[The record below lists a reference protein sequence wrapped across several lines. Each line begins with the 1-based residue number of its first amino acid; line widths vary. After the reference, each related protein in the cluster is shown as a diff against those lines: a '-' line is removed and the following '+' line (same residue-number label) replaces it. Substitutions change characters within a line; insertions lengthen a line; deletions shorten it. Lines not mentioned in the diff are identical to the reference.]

1 MLKPRWLKVIRD
13 LSSNKTRTLLVVLSI
28 AVGVTA
34 IGMVLGSQNI
44 IDRDL
49 PAAYQAVNPASATA
63 FTLSTFDDDLVNQ
76 IQAMPEVGEA
86 EGRRF
91 VVVRFRTA
99 EGEWRNMQLFAV
111 PNFDNIKVNK
121 LTLEEGEWPPP
132 TDTVLIERSSFVP
145 TLGMGNTAV
154 GDTLT
159 IEPPDGKQR
168 QLEVAGIAHDLN
180 QFPAVFAN
188 TAYGYITYDT
198 LANLG
203 EPRDYNLLNFIVAEN
218 RLDADHVKTVS
229 DSVQDRL
236 ERSGVAVIFV
246 LAFTPGEHPLQFFL
260 TSMSTLLGAMGIL
273 SLLLSAFLIVNT
285 LAAILTQQVRQI
297 GIMKAIGAR
306 THQVTLMYFI
316 MVLIFGLLSLFIAI
330 PLGALGSIALARL
343 FADFL
348 NFNVNVTGLDPGVVA
363 IQVVIALTVPLLAAI
378 VPVIKGARTTVR
390 EAISEHGL
398 GKGQFGHSIV
408 DDIVVGLKRII
419 PMQRP
424 AQISLR
430 NTFRRKGRLTLTL
443 ITLSLA
449 SAIFISIFSVRASLQ
464 DTLADALRYFDYDV
478 QIQFSRPYRVAR
490 IEQEALR
497 VPGVEEVESWGI
509 VNARR
514 VRPDGSESDSIIT
527 YAPPADSTM
536 IDPVLVSGRWLEP
549 GDTNTL
555 VVNTEVLRDDS
566 DIGLGSL
573 VTMKIDGRE
582 QEFTVVGIA
591 RSAIPTPSMYANYD
605 YMSRLTNSVGLGQI
619 AVVQI
624 TDDSTAG
631 QTRVGQALEQQFR
644 DSGFR
649 VEITQTTAE
658 LESVITLF
666 FDVVIVFLLAM
677 AALLGLVGGLGLMGT
692 MSINVIE
699 RLREIGVMRAIGAS
713 DRSVLRIVLLEGI
726 IIGLLSWLVGG
737 LVAVPTSYVL
747 ATQVGTLLLRAEPN
761 YTFSFGGT
769 ALWLVTVIL
778 LAIFA
783 SFLPARSA
791 SRVTVREVLSYE

>member
-1 MLKPRWLKVIRD
+1 MIPPRWLKIIRD
-13 LSSNKTRTLLVVLSI
+13 LNSNKTRTLLVVLSI

-49 PAAYQAVNPASATA
+49 PAAYRAVNPASATA
-63 FTLSTFDDDLVNQ
+63 FTLTTFDDDMVEQ
-76 IQAMPEVGEA
+76 IRAMPEVGQA

-111 PNFDNIKVNK
+111 PNFDNIQINQ
-121 LTLEEGEWPPP
+121 LTLEEGTWPPP
-132 TDTVLIERSSFVP
+132 TDGVLIERSSFVA
-145 TLGMGNTAV
+145 TLGLSGTST
-154 GDTLT
+154 GDMLT
-159 IEPPDGKQR
+159 IEPPDGKERVLQ
-168 QLEVAGIAHDLN
+168 VAGIAHDLN

-203 EPRDYNLLNFIVAEN
+203 EPRNYNLLNFVVAEN
-218 RLDADHVKTVS
+218 RDEADHVKVVS
-229 DSVQDRL
+229 DLVQDRL
-236 ERSGVAVIFV
+236 ERSGIAVIFV

-260 TSMSTLLGAMGIL
+260 TAMSTLLGAMGIL
-273 SLLLSAFLIVNT
+273 SLLLSGFLIVNT
-285 LAAILTQQVRQI
+285 LAAILAQQIRQI

-306 THQVTLMYFI
+306 TRQITVMYFV
-316 MVLIFGLLSLFIAI
+316 MVVIFGLLSLFIAI
-330 PLGALGSIALARL
+330 PLGTLGGIALATL
-343 FADFL
+343 FANFL
-348 NFNVNVTGLDPGVVA
+348 NFDVNVTGLDYGVVA
-363 IQVVIALTVPLLAAI
+363 IQVVIALVVPILAAI
-378 VPVIKGARTTVR
+378 VPVVKGSRTTVR

-398 GKGQFGHSIV
+398 GKGQFGTHLI
-408 DDIVVGLKRII
+408 DLLIVGLKRII

-430 NTFRRKGRLTLTL
+430 NTFRRKDRLALTL

-449 SAIFISIFSVRASLQ
+449 SAIFISIFSIRASLQ
-464 DTLADALRYFDYDV
+464 GTLDEALRYFDYDV
-478 QIQFSRPYRVAR
+478 QVQFSRPYRVAR
-490 IEQEALR
+490 IQQEALR

-514 VRPDGSESDSIIT
+514 VRPDGSESDSILT
-527 YAPPADSTM
+527 YAPPADSRM
-536 IDPVLVSGRWLEP
+536 IDPVLVEGRWLVPE
-549 GDTNTL
+549 DTNTL
-555 VVNTEVLRDDS
+555 VVNTEVLRNDADV
-566 DIGLGSL
+566 GVGSV
-573 VTMKIDGRE
+573 VTMKINGRE
-582 QEFTVVGIA
+582 HDFVVVGIA

-605 YMSRLTNSVGLGQI
+605 YLSRITNSVGLGQV
-619 AVVQI
+619 ALVR
-624 TDDSTAG
+624 TTESTAVF
-631 QTRVGQALEQQFR
+631 QAEVGQALEQHFR
-644 DSGFR
+644 DKGFR
-649 VEITQTTAE
+649 VEITQTVAE

-677 AALLGLVGGLGLMGT
+677 AALLGVVGGLGLMGT

-713 DRSVLRIVLLEGI
+713 DGSILRIVLLEGM
-726 IIGLLSWLVGG
+726 IIGLLSWLIGG

-747 ATQVGTLLLRAEPN
+747 AIQVGTLVLRAEPA
-761 YTFSFGGT
+761 YSFSFGGT
-769 ALWLVTVIL
+769 ALWLVIVIL

-783 SFLPARSA
+783 SYLPARNA